1 MYFNFFGLRTKP
13 FNTTPDPD
21 FLYLSPGHKQA
32 LGSLIYGIK
41 EKKGFIAVTGQ
52 VGLGKTTIL
61 RSFLNQNRQ
70 ANQETVYLLNPNLSF
85 TSLLKTLLREL
96 GHTPIEGDDAE
107 MLEQLHFV
115 LIDKYREGRTV
126 VLLIDEAQNMPV
138 ETLEHLRM
146 LSNLETPKD
155 KLIQIVL
162 LGQPELDGLLD
173 RYELRQLRQRIAV
186 RAIIQPLSKP
196 ESFEYIR
203 HRLDKAGGEGKKIF
217 TNSALALI
225 VQEAKGIPRRLNIL
239 CDNALVTAF
248 GYNTALVTAKIAKE
262 VIGDLTGR
270 PAHSLWKLVPLI
282 GLALILV
289 LGLVALLPL
298 TESKF
303 SDIPS
308 INKIGLPVNDKEDP
322 KQDLLPDQDLVSIGE
337 YIPPP
342 IQTGPTLTERAQ
354 TFVTQSVSEV
364 FEKLRNRV
372 SSNSESTTTQPHVKT
387 PIDPDNQ
394 EDLLLAGIPPDNF
407 QHEAPPVSDEREIPS
422 HSETVSPGILPLQH
436 EHVDLSTQE
445 EIPAKAEADSQE
457 DGARLGQDETA
468 TPFIQSTQQELHELL
483 IQEEG
488 IATAKANSLVEE
500 GTPVVQDEAK
510 PLSEM
515 VSEANLVQ
523 MSPENPSDRAGQP
536 TVAVEERI
544 STPSQDSSASVPVP
558 QTRVT
563 LKKSPNK
570 QPEVGASPSPVTRI
584 VKRGDTMAKLLQDVY
599 GSASPSTVQ
608 FVLEHNRHIASVR
621 RMYPGQKITFPPL
634 KSLEGKK
641 MVAEADE
648 PLVSVKDEELP
659 SSKKIFA
666 RSSTQP
672 NPNEIKVE
680 AIRDSPYAVA
690 TVQEG
695 DTLEKLVKVV
705 YGSSHPSYVQRV
717 LEYNPK
723 IQNPKKIFPG
733 QDIAFPKIPQ
743 DVKTQTEQASQTN
756 SSE

>member
-61 RSFLNQNRQ
+61 RSFLDQPHQ
-70 ANQETVYLLNPNLSF
+70 PNQETIYLLNPNLSF

-107 MLEQLHFV
+107 VLEQLHFV
-115 LIDKYREGRTV
+115 LIEKYREGKTV

-138 ETLEHLRM
+138 DTLEHLRM

-162 LGQPELDGLLD
+162 LGQPELDALLD
-173 RYELRQLRQRIAV
+173 QYELRQLRQRIAV

-217 TNSALALI
+217 TNSALGLI

-262 VIGDLTGR
+262 VIGDLTGQ
-270 PAHSLWKLVPLI
+270 PAHTLWKLVPLI

-303 SDIPS
+303 SDFPS
-308 INKIGLPVNDKEDP
+308 INRIGETDTDKENP
-322 KQDLLPDQDLVSIGE
+322 KQDLVSDQDLLSVDENTPS
-337 YIPPP
+337 PT
-342 IQTGPTLTERAQ
+342 QTVPTLTERAQ
-354 TFVTQSVSEV
+354 TFLTQSVSEV
-364 FEKLRNRV
+364 FENLRTRAG
-372 SSNSESTTTQPHVKT
+372 SNFESITTQASVNPH
-387 PIDPDNQ
+387 IDSENQ
-394 EDLLLAGIPPDNF
+394 KDLLLAGIPPDNF
-407 QHEAPPVSDEREIPS
+407 QREGPPVSDDREVPS
-422 HSETVSPGILPLQH
+422 TSETVLPGILPLHQ
-436 EHVDLSTQE
+436 EHFDLSTQE
-445 EIPAKAEADSQE
+445 DGGVKAEADSPE
-457 DGARLGQDETA
+457 NGARLSHVEMET
-468 TPFIQSTQQELHELL
+468 PSIQSAQQELPELL

-488 IATAKANSLVEE
+488 IATAEANSMVEE
-500 GTPVVQDEAK
+500 NPVLQDEARI
-510 PLSEM
+510 PSEN
-515 VSEANLVQ
+515 VSEDNLVRL
-523 MSPENPSDRAGQP
+523 SPENLSERAGQP
-536 TVAVEERI
+536 TLAAEEPLSI
-544 STPSQDSSASVPVP
+544 PIQDNSPPVPVP
-558 QTRVT
+558 HKRGAS
-563 LKKSPNK
+563 KESPSK
-570 QPEVGASPSPVTRI
+570 PEVVASSLPVTRI
-584 VKRGDTMAKLLQDVY
+584 VKKGDTMAKLLHDVY
-599 GSASPSTVQ
+599 GVSSPSTVQ
-608 FVLEHNRHIASVR
+608 FVLEHNRHITSVR
-621 RMYPGQKITFPPL
+621 RMYPGQKIMFPPL
-634 KSLEGKK
+634 QSVERKNKLT
-641 MVAEADE
+641 EADVT
-648 PLVSVKDEELP
+648 LVSVKDEGLP
-659 SSKKIFA
+659 PSKAIFA
-666 RSSTQP
+666 HSSTQLK
-672 NPNEIKVE
+672 PNEVKNE
-680 AIRDSPYAVA
+680 AKRDSPYAVA

-695 DTLEKLVKVV
+695 DTLEKLIKVI

-717 LEYNPK
+717 LEYNPN
-723 IQNPKKIFPG
+723 IRNPKKIFPG
-733 QDIAFPKIPQ
+733 QDIAFPKIAQ
-743 DVKTQTEQASQTN
+743 DVKTQTDLASEAN
-756 SSE
+756 PAE